1 MTDCLPFS
9 WCSFTTDELSNL
21 RAQHKGSNR
30 EEESRIAVSP
40 GDLPATYTHQPLFSL
55 PPATNNH
62 WASPTYEGGLWT
74 SADMNARMPPIEI
87 DTARIV
93 ARDESEGITRLG
105 DGNGPIGQAE
115 EEEEE
120 HSSEFDPG
128 WGRYL
133 NFEPLDDIGEL
144 YHPVNCHFRQ
154 LGSFEE

>member
-1 MTDCLPFS
+1 LGAQQKD
-9 WCSFTTDELSNL
+9 SN
-21 RAQHKGSNR
+21 Q

-40 GDLPATYTHQPLFSL
+40 GDLLATYTYQPLFCL
-55 PPATNNH
+55 PPVTNNH
-62 WASPTYEGGLWT
+62 WAPPPYEDGLLT
-74 SADMNARMPPIEI
+74 SADMDARMPPIEI
-87 DTARIV
+87 NTARIV
-93 ARDESEGITRLG
+93 TRDESEGITRLG

-120 HSSEFDPG
+120 HSSEFDLG

-133 NFEPLDDIGEL
+133 EFEPLDNIGEL